1 MARKWAPMDAENR
14 FCEDKVI
21 TASGPIQEN
30 SADVILAIGPGQ
42 KDGILAINVTN
53 VDISSGDEIYTL
65 ILQGTNDA
73 TFGTAANVAELVRK
87 NFGKGSAFTPNTAVK
102 DRGVGRY
109 NIPFSNEEAGVTYK
123 NVRLVAVVA
132 GTTPTITLDAWLS
145 ID

>member
-21 TASGPIQEN
+21 TASGPIQEA

-42 KDGILAINVTN
+42 KEGILAINVTN
-53 VDISSGDEIYTL
+53 IDISSGNETYDL

-73 TFGTAANVAELVRK
+73 TFATAANVTELLRK
-87 NFGKGSAFTPNTAVK
+87 TFGKGSAFLPNSALK

-109 NIPFSNEEAGVTYK
+109 NIPFSNEEAGETYK